1 MEEQIAQNCE
11 QSLSISKRH
20 SLRTLSSIRSLINN
34 PNTSNST
41 LSSLLGTLTR
51 SLQLTDSDSLP
62 RYHELTLLADLSLRH
77 PNFSPLISSSLLSSS
92 SSPRLAAAALAVI
105 SDHTVNDRFFV
116 SLAFAPSASVRP
128 HLLFTVCLGF
138 TKDPYPYVRESAL
151 NGLVCLSK
159 RVVFEDVDLIQG
171 YCCRAVELL
180 RDHED

>member
-77 PNFSPLISSSLLSSS
+77 PNFSPLISSSPRSNSLLSSS

-128 HLLFTVCLGF
+128 W
-138 TKDPYPYVRESAL
+138 
-151 NGLVCLSK
+151 
-159 RVVFEDVDLIQG
+159 
-171 YCCRAVELL
+171 LL
-180 RDHED
+180 RNAERLTYGHICCSPCV